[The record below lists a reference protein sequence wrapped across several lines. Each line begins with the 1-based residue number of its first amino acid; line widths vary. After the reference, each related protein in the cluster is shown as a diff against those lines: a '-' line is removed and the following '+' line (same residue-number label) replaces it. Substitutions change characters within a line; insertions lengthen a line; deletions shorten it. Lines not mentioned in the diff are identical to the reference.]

1 MKKNVDYMRSL
12 LVDYCDIEACDL
24 IEFGS
29 RLGCNDNETLLGPFK
44 KSDLWKYKNH
54 RGADDFLED
63 ILLYLEKE
71 SNSNAILA
79 PFNENPFQS
88 GLKISP
94 LNSVPKK
101 MPLKEE

>member
-1 MKKNVDYMRSL
+1 MFIVTDYAALSP
-12 LVDYCDIEACDL
+12 V
-24 IEFGS
+24 
-29 RLGCNDNETLLGPFK
+29 K
-44 KSDLWKYKNH
+44 KSDLWMYKNR
-54 RGADDFLED
+54 RGADDFPED

-71 SNSNAILA
+71 SNSNAILG

-101 MPLKEE
+101 RIPLKEEEF